1 MANGKG
7 KIGGWTVVVVL
18 LILYA
23 ILPGFQGSVNG
34 FLAGLGLGVAPTVDD
49 GITIPCPIEDVT
61 VTLTSANMFS
71 KGSDITNGSHRVF
84 VNGIDKGYIAEDG
97 TLTASPDD
105 EIKVIFGENSS
116 SAYSV
121 IEDAV
126 APCSGTYDM
135 DAALATYDNSPTFT
149 VYDEYNNVN
158 TKDANVQAMSQD
170 EIYENDLRLKITT
183 KQAYGNPDH
192 PGKGN
197 ILCFQY
203 NQTFD
208 SVKLEGAETSF
219 TPKALTSAANTV
231 SSCFYIPVLAN
242 SPTDTSDGE
251 WNGVIVTDTGSNDP
265 SAAGYNITIALYD
278 SCIDLHAD
286 TLDIIYNVED
296 EDKNALCALAGSD
309 MLHTS

>member
-1 MANGKG
+1 MANG

-126 APCSGTYDM
+126 APCSGTFDM
-135 DAALATYDNSPTFT
+135 DAGLATYDNSPTFT
-149 VYDEYNNVN
+149 VYDEYDNVN
-158 TKDANVQAMSQD
+158 TAAANLQVMTQD
-170 EIYENDLRLKITT
+170 EIYENDLRLKVST

-203 NQTFD
+203 NETTFD
-208 SVKLEGAETSF
+208 SVKLEGAATSF
-219 TPKALTSAANTV
+219 TPKALTSAASTV

-251 WNGVIVTDTGSNDP
+251 WNGVIVTDTSSTQPATSNV
-265 SAAGYNITIALYD
+265 SIYLYD
-278 SCIDLHAD
+278 SCIDLNAD
-286 TLDIIYNVED
+286 TLAIIYDVED
-296 EDKNALCALAGSD
+296 EDKNALCAEAGSD
-309 MLHTS
+309 HLHVS